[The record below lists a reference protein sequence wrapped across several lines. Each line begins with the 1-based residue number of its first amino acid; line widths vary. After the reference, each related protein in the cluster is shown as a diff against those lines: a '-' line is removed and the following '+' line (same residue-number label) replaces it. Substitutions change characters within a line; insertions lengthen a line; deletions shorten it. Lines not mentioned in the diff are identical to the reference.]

1 MRGERT
7 ASDRFRGR
15 IEAIARR
22 LSRSP
27 STICRE
33 TKLTRRE
40 PAIAPAMP
48 TSLHGIVPGPPCL
61 RTGLAPV
68 AGSYHHDSG
77 FALVAP
83 MVENIL

>member
-7 ASDRFRGR
+7 TSDRFRGR

-48 TSLHGIVPGPPCL
+48 TSLHGIDPWTPMFANWS
-61 RTGLAPV
+61 RTGCWLIT
-68 AGSYHHDSG
+68 SR
-77 FALVAP
+77 
-83 MVENIL
+83 